1 MSVGLK
7 TPQARFRVSHNL
19 FALQQ
24 LVVRDFKIRY
34 RNMSLGMFWS
44 LLNPLVL
51 VGVYTFVFS
60 KIFRNENIEHF
71 PLYLLIGVICYNYFS
86 LAWTAATS
94 SLTSNAGLVKR
105 INVPR
110 EAIPVSTVLAN
121 AIHFIVQFS
130 LVLAFTLWVGIPI
143 GFSWLWLPFVIV
155 LLVLAVTGISLLTS
169 ALDVYFRDT
178 RYLVESTVLVLFW
191 LTPVFYTE
199 KMVPRE
205 YRALYLLNPITDA
218 AIAMRQI
225 IIEHRTPDLAAL
237 IYAVATTCALLIL
250 GLAVF
255 EQTKNR
261 FADHL

>member
-1 MSVGLK
+1 
-7 TPQARFRVSHNL
+7 
-19 FALQQ
+19 
-24 LVVRDFKIRY
+24 
-34 RNMSLGMFWS
+34 MSLGVFWS

-51 VGVYTFVFS
+51 VGIYSFVFS
-60 KIFRNENIEHF
+60 KIFRNARIEHF

-86 LAWTAATS
+86 LAWTAATY

-110 EAIPVSTVLAN
+110 EAIPVSSVLAN
-121 AIHFIVQFS
+121 AIHFVVQFS
-130 LVLAFTLWVGIPI
+130 LVLAFTLWLGIPV

-155 LLVLAVTGISLLTS
+155 LLVLAVMGLSLLSS

-178 RYLVESTVLVLFW
+178 RYLVESAVLVLFW
-191 LTPVFYTE
+191 LTPIFYTE
-199 KMVPRE
+199 KMVPQE
-205 YRALYLLNPITDA
+205 YRALYLLNPVTDA

-225 IIEHRTPDLAAL
+225 IIEHRTPDLSAMV
-237 IYAVATTCALLIL
+237 YAVATTCTLLVL

>member
-1 MSVGLK
+1 
-7 TPQARFRVSHNL
+7 
-19 FALQQ
+19 
-24 LVVRDFKIRY
+24 
-34 RNMSLGMFWS
+34 MSLGVFWS

-51 VGVYTFVFS
+51 VGVYSFVFS
-60 KIFRNENIEHF
+60 RIFPNTTIAYF
-71 PLYLLIGVICYNYFS
+71 PLYLLIGIICFNYFS
-86 LAWTAATS
+86 LAWTVATY
-94 SLTSNAGLVKR
+94 SLTQNAGLVKR
-105 INVPR
+105 IKIPR
-110 EAIPVSTVLAN
+110 EAIPISSVLAN

-130 LVLAFTLWVGIPI
+130 LVLAFTLRLGIPI
-143 GFSWLWLPFVIV
+143 GFSWLWLPVVII
-155 LLVLAVTGISLLTS
+155 LLILSVVGISLLTS

-199 KMVPRE
+199 KMVPAE
-205 YRALYLLNPITDA
+205 YRAVYLLNPITDA

-225 IIEHRTPDLAAL
+225 IIEHRTPDLS
-237 IYAVATTCALLIL
+237 ALLYAMATACVLLVL